1 MTMVFLKR
9 SETGKRWL
17 NNEKSHEWK
26 RVTNKKRV
34 CTRCTLWTNFKSA
47 HVWVFI
53 KKGKIKKREGKGGG
67 GEKSGNK
74 NLGKECAKKGGKW
87 KRRKR
92 ERDEK
97 EEKKTDEGKEEDEWW
112 GVRRRWIE
120 MAKKGRVWRERA
132 REKKGR
138 LRVAI

>member
-1 MTMVFLKR
+1 MEGKSQTSFFSLPRVWSGKQSWRSNPVAGGVNYERQNWRVETPGGEGEGEGDGGGMTMVFLKR

-53 KKGKIKKREGKGGG
+53 KKGKIKRREGERGEGGG
-67 GEKSGNK
+67 GGRE
-74 NLGKECAKKGGKW
+74 EW
-87 KRRKR
+87 K
-92 ERDEK
+92 
-97 EEKKTDEGKEEDEWW
+97 
-112 GVRRRWIE
+112 
-120 MAKKGRVWRERA
+120 
-132 REKKGR
+132 
-138 LRVAI
+138 